1 MDYDSTMIP
10 IASAAVRVLLELD
23 AKIAIPGEG
32 VCAVVGL

>member
-1 MDYDSTMIP
+1 MDYDSTMMP
-10 IASAAVRVLLELD
+10 IASAAVTVLLELD

>member
-1 MDYDSTMIP
+1 MDYDSTMMS
-10 IASAAVRVLLELD
+10 IASGAVTVLLELD